1 MRLEVDVLPGLGL
14 HQILAGD
21 VGNVLLDLG
30 RVAVAAAEGVGAEVV
45 LRLSE
50 ELVEGG
56 TAACAGVAA
65 LGINDDGIV
74 NDVTGLEH
82 GLEAEGGSSGIAA
95 GVGDELLALGKVAHD
110 LRDAVR
116 QRRGSSW
123 RRGASGR
130 TTSPRRRH
138 RGSGC
143 QRRYR

>member
-30 RVAVAAAEGVGAEVV
+30 RVAVTAAEGVSAEVV

-65 LGINDDGIV
+65 LGINDDGVV
-74 NDVTGLEH
+74 NDVTG
-82 GLEAEGGSSGIAA
+82 
-95 GVGDELLALGKVAHD
+95 
-110 LRDAVR
+110 
-116 QRRGSSW
+116 
-123 RRGASGR
+123 
-130 TTSPRRRH
+130 P
-138 RGSGC
+138 
-143 QRRYR
+143 